1 MNNLPMFGGYS
12 PAGIGELALSSDWE
26 TVLMLGD
33 SE

>member
-1 MNNLPMFGGYS
+1 MNNLPGGLVD

-26 TVLMLGD
+26 TALMLGD